1 MGQRGGSEHSTAP
14 LLPPIPASPA
24 HPVPAVLQ
32 QQVEVAVGAEV
43 PVQPDDVAVAQAAVQ
58 LQLVLHLHWGE
69 PRDPPNA
76 LPSGRW
82 GWEARDQ
89 PRTREGGRAAGVAP
103 LLGVSCPPRLTL
115 SLVPGM
121 ESRARGITFAA

>member
-1 MGQRGGSEHSTAP
+1 M
-14 LLPPIPASPA
+14 
-24 HPVPAVLQ
+24 
-32 QQVEVAVGAEV
+32 AVGAEV

-69 PRDPPNA
+69 HRDPPNA

-89 PRTREGGRAAGVAP
+89 PRAGEGGRAAGVAP